1 MKVIRMP
8 DYAGMSRQ
16 AANIISA
23 QIIMKADSV
32 IGLATGSTP
41 IGVYRQLVDWYK
53 KGDLDFS
60 AVRTVNLDEYC
71 GLAPVDPQSY
81 AYFMREHLFSGINIR
96 PENVHLPNGLE
107 ADAKK
112 ECARYNRLL
121 EELGFIDLQLLGIGH
136 NGHIGFNEP
145 GHAFALETHRV
156 ALTEST
162 LKANS
167 RLFPDTADMPRYA
180 YSMGIKSI
188 MQAKRILVIVSGE
201 DKAEIVRA
209 AFRGE
214 VSPEVPASVLQL
226 HPSVTLV
233 GDGAALSKL

>member
-1 MKVIRMP
+1 MKVIVMP

-23 QIIMKADSV
+23 QIIMKPDSV

-41 IGVYRQLVDWYK
+41 IGVYKQLVEWYR

-60 AVRTVNLDEYC
+60 LVRTVNLDEYC
-71 GLAPVDPQSY
+71 GLAPDHPQSY
-81 AYFMREHLFSGINIR
+81 ARFMWEHLFGQINIR

-107 ADAKK
+107 PDAEK
-112 ECARYNRLL
+112 ECSRYNRLL
-121 EELGFIDLQLLGIGH
+121 EQLGFTDLQLLGIGH

-156 ALTEST
+156 ELTEST
-162 LKANS
+162 LQANS
-167 RLFPDTADMPRYA
+167 RLFSSIADMPRYA
-180 YSMGIKSI
+180 YSMGTKSI
-188 MQAKRILVIVSGE
+188 MQAKRILVIASGA
-201 DKAEIVRA
+201 DKADIVAR

-214 VSPEVPASVLQL
+214 VTPEVPASVLQL

-233 GDGAALSKL
+233 GDSAALAKL